1 MKPLKAEK
9 TILIADRNPHVRE
22 FLRRELAAADYHVR
36 LAESG
41 KDLLCTVYKELGI
54 HLVILDPD
62 FPDMEQHVLLEKLQN
77 RLPLVPVILHTYLAD
92 CENMNLKDMFSVVAV
107 IEKEGGS
114 VEKLISAVSDILDNG
129 RKTIIP
135 SFTDNPIRCQP

>member
-1 MKPLKAEK
+1 LKAEK

-22 FLRRELAAADYHVR
+22 FLRRELSAAHYHVR

-41 KDLLCTVYKELGI
+41 KDLLCTIYKDLGI

-62 FPDMEQHVLLEKLQN
+62 FPDMEQDVLLEKLQN
-77 RLPLVPVILHTYLAD
+77 RLPLVPVILHTYLSD
-92 CENMNLKDMFSVVAV
+92 CENMNLKDMYSLVAV

-114 VEKLISAVSDILDNG
+114 VEKLITAVSDVLGNDRRIAV
-129 RKTIIP
+129 P
-135 SFTDNPIRCQP
+135 AF